1 MHDLDRLSDRA
12 HMAALFIGTLIQLVG
27 KIEGRLLTPWRG
39 AFSCLI
45 DMALPSKKI
54 QYGKY
59 RVAPRLGTDR
69 VRRRLLQRVHAG
81 VPIGATQTGM
91 P

>member
-1 MHDLDRLSDRA
+1 MRDLSRLSDRT
-12 HMAALFIGTLIQLVG
+12 HRAALLVGALIQLVG
-27 KIEGRLLTPWRG
+27 KLEGRLLTPWRR

-45 DMALPSKKI
+45 DMALPCKKI

-91 P
+91 L